1 MALIS
6 LNSVRKSFGGFDVL
20 DEVTF
25 TIGASEKVALVG
37 PNGSGKTTILRMI
50 VGQDDADSGT
60 VQVIGGTSI
69 GFMPQDSELTG
80 GGDLVEEVS
89 NATTEIKHLE
99 RELRRLESAMS
110 AGDTASSG
118 GRGSVRADDPAARTE
133 PRPPDDAVHEM
144 EALIAEYGEVQ
155 HEFERL
161 GGYAFDAEVK
171 STLSG
176 LGLGP
181 EHWEKPVTVLSGG
194 QKTRAALAK
203 LLLQKPDVLLLDE
216 PTNHLDIEA
225 CEWLEEFLQD
235 FSGAVF
241 VVSHDRYFLDRVVT
255 KVVDLHEG
263 FTRSYPGNYTAY
275 ARQKEEVLRQ
285 QAESYD
291 RQQAEIAKLTD
302 FISRYHAGQR
312 HREAK
317 SRGRTLDK
325 MVRVRKPR
333 MESEKIH
340 VRLDAGSSSGH
351 IVLDLQDVAKGFDG
365 KTLFTGLNLL
375 VENGDRIGLVG
386 PNGSGKTTLL
396 RMILGD
402 EEPSAGTVSIGYGVE
417 MGYFAQDL
425 AGLDP
430 ENTVLE
436 ELLESADLKPGEA
449 RNLLARFLFRGD
461 DVFKSVARLSG
472 GERNRLVLAK
482 LMLQKPNLLLLDEPT
497 NHLDIDS
504 RQALDQA
511 LKEFAGTVILTSH
524 DRYLLNSVATR
535 IVEIANGA
543 SKVFEGNYDFFVERA
558 RSHRTRIRPAKKK
571 PKPKPVATSGPKGPN
586 AADYERE
593 IEATEARLGELTDLL
608 GRPETYADGA
618 VAAATQAEY
627 HEVASRIEQLYAE
640 WEQAL
645 GD

>member
-1 MALIS
+1 LA
-6 LNSVRKSFGGFDVL
+6 
-20 DEVTF
+20 
-25 TIGASEKVALVG
+25 
-37 PNGSGKTTILRMI
+37 
-50 VGQDDADSGT
+50 
-60 VQVIGGTSI
+60 
-69 GFMPQDSELTG
+69 G
-80 GGDLVEEVS
+80 GGNLVDEVS

-110 AGDTASSG
+110 GSPLPDPPRHGAGGAEEGSPSPVRG
-118 GRGSVRADDPAARTE
+118 GSGRGE
-133 PRPPDDAVHEM
+133 PPHSKEM
-144 EALIAEYGEVQ
+144 DSLLAEYGEVQ

-181 EHWEKPVTVLSGG
+181 EHWEKLVAVLSGG

-235 FSGAVF
+235 FSGAVL

-255 KVVDLHEG
+255 KIIDLHEG

-291 RQQAEIAKLTD
+291 RQQAEIAKLED

-317 SRGRTLDK
+317 SRGRRLDK
-325 MVRVRKPR
+325 MVRIRKPR

-340 VRLDAGSSSGH
+340 VRLDTGSSSGH
-351 IVLDLQDVAKGFDG
+351 IVLDLQDIAKGFDG
-365 KTLFTGLNLL
+365 KSLFTGLNLL

-402 EEPSAGTVSIGYGVE
+402 EEPSAGTLSIGYGVE

-449 RNLLARFLFRGD
+449 RNLLARFLFKGD

-472 GERNRLVLAK
+472 GEQNRLVLAK

-511 LKEFAGTVILTSH
+511 LREFSGTIILTSH

-558 RSHRTRIRPAKKK
+558 RSQRRRIRPVKKK
-571 PKPKPVATSGPKGPN
+571 PKPKTVAAPSGPKGPT

-593 IEATEARLGELTDLL
+593 IETAESRLTELTDLL
-608 GRPETYADGA
+608 GRSETYTDGA

-627 HEVASRIEQLYAE
+627 REVATRLEELYVS
-640 WEQAL
+640 WEEL
-645 GD
+645 VGNE

>member
-50 VGQDDADSGT
+50 VGQEEPDSGS
-60 VQVIGGTSI
+60 VQVLPGTSI

-80 GGDLVEEVS
+80 SGNLVDEVS

-99 RELRRLESAMS
+99 RELRRLEAAMGA
-110 AGDTASSG
+110 AGD
-118 GRGSVRADDPAARTE
+118 D
-133 PRPPDDAVHEM
+133 EM
-144 EALIAEYGEVQ
+144 EALLAEYGEVQ
-155 HEFERL
+155 HEFDRL
-161 GGYAFDAEVK
+161 GGYAFEAEVK

-181 EHWEKPVTVLSGG
+181 EHWEKPVSVLSGG
-194 QKTRAALAK
+194 QKTRAALSK

-225 CEWLEEFLQD
+225 CEWLEEFLQG
-235 FSGAVF
+235 FSGAVL
-241 VVSHDRYFLDRVVT
+241 VVSHDRYFLDRVVS

-263 FTRSYPGNYTAY
+263 FTRSYAGNYTAY
-275 ARQKEEVLRQ
+275 ARQKEELLRQ
-285 QAESYD
+285 QAENYE
-291 RQQAEIAKLTD
+291 RQQAEIARLED
-302 FISRYHAGQR
+302 FIARYHAGQR

-317 SRGRTLDK
+317 SREKRLEK
-325 MVRVRKPR
+325 MTRIRKPKL
-333 MESEKIH
+333 ESDKIR
-340 VRLDAGSSSGH
+340 VKLDAGSTSGH
-351 IVLDLQDVAKGFDG
+351 IVLDLQEVGKGFDG
-365 KTLFTGLNLL
+365 KPLFTGLNLL

-386 PNGSGKTTLL
+386 PNGAGKTTLL
-396 RMILGD
+396 RMIVGD
-402 EEPSAGTVSIGYGVE
+402 EEPSVGTMSIGYGVE
-417 MGYFAQDL
+417 IGYFAQDL

-436 ELLESADLKPGEA
+436 ELLESADMTPGEA
-449 RNLLARFLFRGD
+449 RNLLARFLFKGD
-461 DVFKSVARLSG
+461 DVFKSVSKLSG

-511 LKEFAGTVILTSH
+511 LKDFNGTVILTSH

-535 IVEIANGA
+535 IVEIANGS

-558 RSHRTRIRPAKKK
+558 RSQRARIRPVKRK
-571 PKPKPVATSGPKGPN
+571 PKPKAVAPSGPKGPT

-593 IEATEARLGELTDLL
+593 IEAAEARLAELTDLL
-608 GRPETYADGA
+608 GRQETYIDGA

-627 HEVASRIEQLYAE
+627 REVASRIEELYAL
-640 WEQAL
+640 WEAL
-645 GD
+645 LEDQ

>member
-6 LNSVRKSFGGFDVL
+6 LSCVRKSFGGFDVL

-50 VGQDDADSGT
+50 VGQEDPDGGSADLLPGT
-60 VQVIGGTSI
+60 TI
-69 GFMPQDSELTG
+69 GFMPQDTELSG
-80 GGDLVEEVS
+80 GGNLVDEVS

-110 AGDTASSG
+110 AHLEIES
-118 GRGSVRADDPAARTE
+118 
-133 PRPPDDAVHEM
+133 
-144 EALIAEYGEVQ
+144 LLAEYGEVQ

-181 EHWEKPVTVLSGG
+181 AHWDKPVGVLSGG

-225 CEWLEEFLQD
+225 CEWLEEFLQG
-235 FSGAVF
+235 FPGAVL

-263 FTRSYPGNYTAY
+263 LTRSYHGNYTAY
-275 ARQKEEVLRQ
+275 ARQKEELLRQ
-285 QAESYD
+285 QVESYE
-291 RQQAEIAKLTD
+291 RQQAEIARLED
-302 FISRYHAGQR
+302 FIARYHAGQR

-317 SRGRTLDK
+317 SRGKRLDK
-325 MVRVRKPR
+325 MERIRKPR
-333 MESEKIH
+333 TEASSIH
-340 VRLDAGSSSGH
+340 VRLETGSSSGH
-351 IVLDLQDVAKGFDG
+351 IVLDLREVGKSFDE
-365 KTLFTGLNLL
+365 KPLFSGLNLL
-375 VENGDRIGLVG
+375 VESGDRIGLVG
-386 PNGSGKTTLL
+386 PNGAGKTTLL
-396 RMILGD
+396 RMIMG
-402 EEPSAGTVSIGYGVE
+402 EEAPSMGTLSVGYGVE
-417 MGYFAQDL
+417 AGYFAQDL

-430 ENTVLE
+430 ENTVIE
-436 ELLESADLKPGEA
+436 ELLESADLTPGEA
-449 RNLLARFLFRGD
+449 RNILARFMFKGD
-461 DVFKSVARLSG
+461 DVFKPVSKLSG

-482 LMLQKPNLLLLDEPT
+482 LMLSKPNLLLLDEPT

-504 RQALDQA
+504 RQALDRA
-511 LKEFAGTVILTSH
+511 LEEFGGTIVLTSH

-535 IVEIANGA
+535 IVEIADGTA
-543 SKVFEGNYDFFVERA
+543 RVFDGNYDFFVERA
-558 RSHRTRIRPAKKK
+558 RSQRARIRPARRK
-571 PKPKPVATSGPKGPN
+571 PKPKPEAPAGPKGPT

-593 IEATEARLGELTDLL
+593 IEAAEARLAELTHLL
-608 GRPETYADGA
+608 GRPETYADGS

-627 HEVASRIEQLYAE
+627 REEAATIERLYAE
-640 WEQAL
+640 WEAAL
-645 GD
+645 ETQ

>member
-50 VGQDDADSGT
+50 TGQDDPDSGS
-60 VQVIGGTSI
+60 VQVLPDTSI

-80 GGDLVEEVS
+80 SGNLVDEVS

-99 RELRRLESAMS
+99 REMRRLEAAMS
-110 AGDTASSG
+110 S
-118 GRGSVRADDPAARTE
+118 ADAD
-133 PRPPDDAVHEM
+133 EM
-144 EALIAEYGEVQ
+144 EALLAEYGEVQ
-155 HEFERL
+155 HEFDRL
-161 GGYAFDAEVK
+161 GGYAFEAEVK
-171 STLSG
+171 ATLSG

-181 EHWEKPVTVLSGG
+181 EHWEKPVSILSGG
-194 QKTRAALAK
+194 QKTRAALTK

-225 CEWLEEFLQD
+225 CEWLEEFLRD
-235 FSGAVF
+235 FSGAVL

-255 KVVDLHEG
+255 KVIDLHEG
-263 FTRSYPGNYTAY
+263 FTRSYHGNYTAY
-275 ARQKEEVLRQ
+275 VRQKEELIRQ
-285 QAESYD
+285 QAEGYE
-291 RQQAEIAKLTD
+291 RQQAEIARLED

-317 SRGRTLDK
+317 SREKRLDK
-325 MVRVRKPR
+325 MVRIRKPR
-333 MESEKIH
+333 TDSAKIH
-340 VRLDAGSSSGH
+340 VKLDAASSSGH
-351 IVLDLQDVAKGFDG
+351 IVLDLQDIGKGFDD
-365 KTLFTGLNLL
+365 KPLFTGMNLL
-375 VENGDRIGLVG
+375 VENGDRVGLVG
-386 PNGSGKTTLL
+386 PNGAGKTTLL
-396 RMILGD
+396 RMIVGD
-402 EEPSAGTVSIGYGVE
+402 EEPSVGTLSIGYGVE

-425 AGLDP
+425 EGLDP

-436 ELLESADLKPGEA
+436 EMLECADLTPGEA
-449 RNLLARFLFRGD
+449 RNLLARFLFKGD
-461 DVFKSVARLSG
+461 DVFKSVAKLSG

-482 LMLQKPNLLLLDEPT
+482 LMLQRPNLLLLDEPT

-511 LKEFAGTVILTSH
+511 LKEFGGTVILTSH

-535 IVEIANGA
+535 IVEIAGGSA
-543 SKVFEGNYDFFVERA
+543 KTFEGNYDFFVERA
-558 RSHRTRIRPAKKK
+558 RSQRTRIRPVKRK
-571 PKPKPVATSGPKGPN
+571 PKPKQIAQTGPKGPTS
-586 AADYERE
+586 ADYERE
-593 IEATEARLGELTDLL
+593 IEAAETRLAELTDLL
-608 GRPETYADGA
+608 GRAETYADGA

-627 HEVASRIEQLYAE
+627 HEVAARVRELYEA
-640 WEQAL
+640 WEAL
-645 GD
+645 LDG